1 MYRVEYGDEA
11 QEQAD
16 ALPFDAIAAFLE
28 VLAMLGVAPW
38 GGKSLNRNNP
48 SANILTLAFGPE
60 RQGMVTYMI
69 LEDRRHVEILKVM
82 WLGL

>member
-1 MYRVEYGDEA
+1 MYAVEYGDEA

-16 ALPFDAIAAFLE
+16 VLPFDALAPFLE
-28 VLAMLGVAPW
+28 VLAVLGVAPW
-38 GGKSLNRNNP
+38 SGKSLNEDNP
-48 SANILTLAFGPE
+48 NANILTLAFGP
-60 RQGMVTYMI
+60 RKQGMVTYMI